1 MENKTDAETVRG
13 ILEAL
18 GITSLQRFAKEL
30 GYSNSSSIYHMM
42 KNQNGRKI
50 NEQFIDKVMKRY
62 PQVNEL
68 YIRGKSDVVLNNK
81 PMGVASANLNHSFT
95 LNDLP
100 VLIIDLIE
108 EQKKTNVLLTNFIKK
123 D

>member
-13 ILEAL
+13 IVEAL

-50 NEQFIDKVMKRY
+50 NEQFINSRVEFSC
-62 PQVNEL
+62 V
-68 YIRGKSDVVLNNK
+68 
-81 PMGVASANLNHSFT
+81 FW
-95 LNDLP
+95 
-100 VLIIDLIE
+100 
-108 EQKKTNVLLTNFIKK
+108 
-123 D
+123 

>member
-13 ILEAL
+13 IVEAL

>member
-13 ILEAL
+13 IVEAL

-50 NEQFIDKVMKRY
+50 NESFIDKVLKRY